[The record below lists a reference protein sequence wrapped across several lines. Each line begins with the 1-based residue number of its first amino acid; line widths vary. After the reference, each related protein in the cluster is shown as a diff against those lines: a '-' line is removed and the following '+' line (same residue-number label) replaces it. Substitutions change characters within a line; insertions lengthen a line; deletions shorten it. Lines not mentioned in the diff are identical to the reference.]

1 MARQETIR
9 IYRSDVAGATPSLT
23 AGEIAVNLQD
33 GKLFVGGT
41 NGTATDLLFL
51 DQSQQITV
59 KGTQGTLQFANTA
72 ITDLQSDNGLKFNF
86 LTDNSVEMPASL
98 RIAQVSDGWIEFGD
112 GTTQGTAFSS
122 IGVTFTGTVT
132 ANLFVGTVSGGSF

>member
-1 MARQETIR
+1 MARKETIR
-9 IYRSDVAGATPSLT
+9 LYRSNVANAVPSLT

-41 NGTATDLLFL
+41 NGTATDLQFL

-59 KGTQGTLQFANTA
+59 KGIGGTIQFANA
-72 ITDLQSDNGLKFNF
+72 EISDLQADNGLVFNF
-86 LTDNSVEMPASL
+86 STDSSLEIPASIKIGQNL
-98 RIAQVSDGWIEFGD
+98 QGWIEFGD

-122 IGVTFTGTVT
+122 TGMTFSGTVT
-132 ANLFVGTVSGGSF
+132 ANLFVGTVSGGAF

>member
-23 AGEIAVNLQD
+23 AGEVAVNLQD
-33 GKLFVGGT
+33 GKLFIGGT

-59 KGTQGTLQFANTA
+59 KGTQGTLQFANTG
-72 ITDLQSDNGLKFNF
+72 IDDLQSDNGLKFNF
-86 LTDNSVEMPASL
+86 STDNSMEVPASL
-98 RIAQVSDGWIEFGD
+98 KIAQVSNGWIEFGD

-122 IGVTFTGTVT
+122 VGMTFSGTVT
-132 ANLFVGTVSGGSF
+132 ANRFIGTVSGGAF